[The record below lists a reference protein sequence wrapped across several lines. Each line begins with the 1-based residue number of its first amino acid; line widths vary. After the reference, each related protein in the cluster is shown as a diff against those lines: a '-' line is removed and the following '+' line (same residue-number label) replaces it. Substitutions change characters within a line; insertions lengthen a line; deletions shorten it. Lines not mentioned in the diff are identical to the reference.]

1 MGKQIQRRETE
12 TERMIDTG
20 KKSEIQTE
28 ICDRHKARDRYRRKK
43 RTIVTEK
50 KNFIET
56 EKDIEQGRLRKKKY
70 TENGMD

>member
-1 MGKQIQRRETE
+1 
-12 TERMIDTG
+12 MIDTG
-20 KKSEIQTE
+20 KKSEIKTE
-28 ICDRHKARDRYRRKK
+28 ICDRHKARDRYRRKS